1 MSTRVTIMEASEAGA
16 QLDRAVMQD
25 LREAV
30 GQTVFDELIEDAIF
44 EVTERI
50 ARLEQLSKTTDL
62 AAMAP
67 IAHDLVAV
75 AGQVGMC
82 GVSEIAAGLER
93 CCTDGAEVSA
103 LAIAQR
109 LVRVGEASLVAA
121 AEMSVDLSN
130 HAKGRHAI

>member
-1 MSTRVTIMEASEAGA
+1 MSGWVLTMEINETCAKI
-16 QLDRAVMQD
+16 DRAAMKA
-25 LREAV
+25 LRDTV
-30 GQTVFDELIEDAIF
+30 GQSVFDELIEDAIF

-50 ARLEQLSKTTDL
+50 ARIEQLNLTADIT
-62 AAMAP
+62 AMAP

-93 CCTDGAEVSA
+93 CCLDEAQVSA
-103 LAIAQR
+103 QAIAQR

-121 AEMSVDLSN
+121 AEMSVDLSTQAN
-130 HAKGRHAI
+130 GRHAG